1 MRSFVV
7 GLAAIIGLS
16 VAPAQAQTGFSLG
29 DDTAKPAPAATQCRG
44 TDMLAELA
52 VKEPDLHARIMRDAA
67 AVLNDGAILWKVE
80 KAGLATSHLFGT
92 MHITDARVTQLSPAA
107 TAALSQSKA
116 VVLEIGDMSDS
127 SAAAA
132 LLDAR
137 ELAFFMDGRNL
148 SSMLP
153 PEDFAK
159 AQGAVAQAGVPP
171 NFAGM
176 LKPWIVSMLLAS
188 SPCERDSVQNGGVV
202 LDAKIAKEA
211 KARGIPVTGLE
222 TMKSQLKALAS
233 IPEDQ
238 QIGMLKTTLKYV
250 DRSSDLLE
258 TTLQLYLTRKMG
270 AAWPFQ
276 LALGE
281 KAGVKPSAFSSFE
294 TDILIKRNLEMGKGS
309 LLNLDKGG
317 AFIAVGALHLS
328 GKQGLVELF
337 RKAGYTVTAV
347 E

>member
-1 MRSFVV
+1 MRSFVI
-7 GLAAIIGLS
+7 GLATIIVLAA
-16 VAPAQAQTGFSLG
+16 APVQAQIGFSLG
-29 DDTAKPAPAATQCRG
+29 DEPAKPAPSATHCRG
-44 TDMLAELA
+44 NDMLAELA
-52 VKEPDLHARIMRDAA
+52 QKEPDVHARIMREAA
-67 AVLNDGAILWKVE
+67 AVPNDGAILWKVE
-80 KAGLATSHLFGT
+80 KAGVAPSHLFGT
-92 MHITDARVTQLSPAA
+92 MHMTDTRVAQLSPAA
-107 TAALSQSKA
+107 TAALSQSKV
-116 VVLEIGDMSDS
+116 VVLEIGDLPES
-127 SAAAA
+127 SAATA

-153 PEDFAK
+153 QEDFAK

-188 SPCERDSVQNGGVV
+188 SPCERESVQNGGVV

-211 KARGIPVTGLE
+211 KARGIPVAGLE
-222 TMKSQLKALAS
+222 TMKAQLKALAS

-238 QIGMLKTTLKYV
+238 QIDMLKATLKHV
-250 DRSSDLLE
+250 DRASDLLE
-258 TTLQLYLTRKMG
+258 TTLQLYITRKMG

-281 KAGVKPSAFSSFE
+281 KAGVKASAFSGFE
-294 TDILIKRNLEMGKGS
+294 KDILIKRNLEMGKGS
-309 LLNLDKGG
+309 LPYLEKGC

-337 RKAGYTVTAV
+337 RQAGYTVTAV
-347 E
+347 D